1 MGVAAA
7 VRFLYLLHVRDVRCS
22 YCGAAVVDASAARP
36 QLHVAVGAHKRPIRL
51 PALDAL
57 PAPVLMAIRCRCGRD
72 VFYATPGDAVAL
84 LSEQEPQPRTIGDAY
99 VLTGA

>member
-1 MGVAAA
+1 MAA

-22 YCGAAVVDASAARP
+22 FCQAAVVEASSARP
-36 QLHVAVGAHKRPIRL
+36 QLRVAVGAHRQPIRL

-57 PAPVLMAIRCRCGRD
+57 PAPVLMSIRCGCGRD
-72 VFYATPGDAVAL
+72 VFYATPGDAVPL
-84 LSEQEPQPRTIGDAY
+84 LSDHVPESRTIGDAY